1 MEQQADYIR
10 RIEIK
15 GLWARFNIQWD
26 LRPDVN
32 ILSGINGVG
41 KTTILNRSVGYLEQL
56 SGDIQLSGE
65 MKSDAKNGV
74 HLFFDNPAAT
84 YIPYDVIRS
93 YDRPLIMGDFTA
105 RMADKNVKSELD
117 WQLYLLQRRYLDY
130 QVNIGNKMIEMLSS
144 NDEEQRSKAATLSL
158 AKRRFQ
164 DMIDELFSYTRK
176 KIDRR
181 RNDIAFYQDGELL
194 FPYKLSSGEKQM
206 LVILLT
212 VLVQDNRQPLCPFH
226 GRTGSLPAHRMATE
240 TDFNDP
246 RTESQCAN
254 HSDHPFACRHHG
266 GLARCSDRGERYFHR
281 SGRIQTPPDY

>member
-1 MEQQADYIR
+1 MEQQANYIR
-10 RIEIK
+10 RIEIH
-15 GLWARFNIQWD
+15 GLWERFNIGWD

-41 KTTILNRSVGYLEQL
+41 KTTILNRSVGYLEE
-56 SGDIQLSGE
+56 LSGE
-65 MKSDAKNGV
+65 MKSDEKNGV
-74 HLFFDNPAAT
+74 RLFFDNPQAT

-144 NDEEQRSKAATLSL
+144 IDEEERRKAATLSV

-176 KIDRR
+176 KIC
-181 RNDIAFYQDGELL
+181 LL
-194 FPYKLSSGEKQM
+194 YTSFPVPVHDAIRCRPES
-206 LVILLT
+206 V
-212 VLVQDNRQPLCPFH
+212 V
-226 GRTGSLPAHRMATE
+226 SLPHYPSHEMCIR
-240 TDFNDP
+240 
-246 RTESQCAN
+246 
-254 HSDHPFACRHHG
+254 
-266 GLARCSDRGERYFHR
+266 DRQSPGNLY
-281 SGRIQTPPDY
+281 SL

>member
-144 NDEEQRSKAATLSL
+144 ND
-158 AKRRFQ
+158 
-164 DMIDELFSYTRK
+164 
-176 KIDRR
+176 
-181 RNDIAFYQDGELL
+181 
-194 FPYKLSSGEKQM
+194 
-206 LVILLT
+206 
-212 VLVQDNRQPLCPFH
+212 
-226 GRTGSLPAHRMATE
+226 
-240 TDFNDP
+240 P